1 MSKPVF
7 IDTSAWFA
15 LESRKDKNH
24 KRASELLPSL
34 ARSRS
39 LITTNHV
46 LGESYTL
53 MCKLLGHD
61 AATGFIRSLNR
72 SRRVEILFTP
82 QELEKKAYQL
92 LARHDGQRFSFADAT
107 SFVWMRKLRV
117 REAFTFDQHF
127 AAAGFVAIGTARGSA
142 KRLEGLGGTEKE
154 LDRMPRRKPSSK

>member
-7 IDTSAWFA
+7 VDTSAWFA
-15 LESRKDKNH
+15 LESRRDKNH
-24 KRASELLPSL
+24 RRAAELLPTL
-34 ARSRS
+34 VRSRP
-39 LITTNHV
+39 LITSNHV

-53 MCKLLGHD
+53 MQKLLGHD
-61 AATGFIRSLNR
+61 AATGFVRSLNH

-92 LARHDGQRFSFADAT
+92 LARYDDQRFSFVDAT

-127 AAAGFVAIGTARGSA
+127 AVAGFVAIGT
-142 KRLEGLGGTEKE
+142 
-154 LDRMPRRKPSSK
+154 P

>member
-7 IDTSAWFA
+7 VDTSAWFA

-24 KRASELLPSL
+24 RRASELLPTL

-39 LITTNHV
+39 LITSNHV

-53 MCKLLGHD
+53 MRKLLGH
-61 AATGFIRSLNR
+61 AVATGFIRSLNR

-92 LARHDGQRFSFADAT
+92 LERYDDQRFSFVDAT

-127 AAAGFVAIGTARGSA
+127 VTAGFVIIGT
-142 KRLEGLGGTEKE
+142 
-154 LDRMPRRKPSSK
+154 P

>member
-7 IDTSAWFA
+7 VDTSAWFA
-15 LESRKDKNH
+15 LESSKDRNH
-24 KRASELLPSL
+24 RRASELLPSL

-39 LITTNHV
+39 LITSNHV

-53 MCKLLGHD
+53 MSRLLGHD

-82 QELEKKAYQL
+82 QEMEKKAYQL
-92 LARHDGQRFSFADAT
+92 LQQYADQRFSFVDAT

-127 AAAGFVAIGTARGSA
+127 ETAGFVA
-142 KRLEGLGGTEKE
+142 LG
-154 LDRMPRRKPSSK
+154 RAS